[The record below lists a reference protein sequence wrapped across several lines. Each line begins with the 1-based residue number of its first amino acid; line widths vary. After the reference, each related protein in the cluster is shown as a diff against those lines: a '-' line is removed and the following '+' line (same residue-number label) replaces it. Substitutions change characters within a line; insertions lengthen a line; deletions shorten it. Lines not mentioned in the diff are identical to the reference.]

1 MSNLDVMTI
10 IFFVLSSIGVVWSI
24 IDLRRRRNNTKD

>member
-1 MSNLDVMTI
+1 MSNLDVMAI